1 MLLGPSCPQYP
12 LLMSD
17 IINGLQHY
25 FLLSSESFSWLLKNC
40 LWLMGIDPG
49 GTVFS
54 LSPDI
59 QTNYPSHAFGGPL
72 QSCLCSLSV
81 SSSPCDQQ
89 VLEKVASGGPELAP
103 LWVSAAGREVQT
115 HQPLPRSL
123 RKGPAFWHLRAL
135 GGDRKEGETLTSCRE
150 PQPAQT
156 FAGWRVTPGAGCC
169 GPPRSPLGRALPSG
183 FPGRRTCTLSSRL
196 RHSLL
201 GYGSLSLSSLP
212 AVPEACSAVPF
223 SAEICCGDG
232 TMRYV
237 PGASTSVSGTLF
249 LPAIMYWKIRKISK
263 NFKNKNSTKVSHS

>member
-1 MLLGPSCPQYP
+1 MLIIWQLLSLLLTADDIYKSWPSFGSHKGFRKSSWCWRTPGGFIVIRWYLSWALRQALYMLLGPSCPQYP

-169 GPPRSPLGRALPSG
+169 SPPRSPLGASPSFG
-183 FPGRRTCTLSSRL
+183 
-196 RHSLL
+196 
-201 GYGSLSLSSLP
+201 
-212 AVPEACSAVPF
+212 VP
-223 SAEICCGDG
+223 
-232 TMRYV
+232 R
-237 PGASTSVSGTLF
+237 
-249 LPAIMYWKIRKISK
+249 
-263 NFKNKNSTKVSHS
+263 